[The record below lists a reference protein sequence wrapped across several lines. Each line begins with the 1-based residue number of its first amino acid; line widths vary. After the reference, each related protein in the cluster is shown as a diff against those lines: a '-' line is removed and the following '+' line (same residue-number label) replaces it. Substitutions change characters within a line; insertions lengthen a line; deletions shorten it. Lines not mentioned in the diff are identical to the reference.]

1 MITAL
6 FIAFLASFATALL
19 LVLTTRWHAR
29 FSADAPGS
37 GPQKLH
43 ERPTPRVGGIAIM
56 VGFAL
61 AVAVARVQLPSDRIA
76 DAPPWLTG
84 WLILALFVPFAA
96 GLLED
101 LTKKIGAKLRL
112 LATFIGAAIAYAFC
126 GAALTRFDVAP
137 LDTLIATVPLAPFV
151 LTLFCVGAIANA
163 CNLADG
169 LNGLLAGLALCACAA
184 MGWVAWQHH
193 DVFLA
198 LSLAS
203 LAAATAGFA
212 IFNYPRARLFSGDGG
227 AYLLGAAISIFAILL
242 VRRHADVS
250 PWFVFA
256 LVLYPFTDTTAAIV
270 RRLVRRRPIMEPDAE
285 HLHTLLARRLGA
297 ALGAHGPNLASAF
310 IVLTAAGVAAIAFT
324 LQRNTPALIAL
335 CSVVALLYALAYRLL
350 RPAVASATGDAALAD
365 AGNAA
370 NAANAK

>member
-6 FIAFLASFATALL
+6 LIAFLASFATALL

-126 GAALTRFDVAP
+126 DAALTRFDVAP
-137 LDTLIATVPLAPFV
+137 LDALIASVPLAPFV

-193 DVFLA
+193 DIFLA

-203 LAAATAGFA
+203 LAAATSGFA

-227 AYLLGAAISIFAILL
+227 AYLLGAAIS
-242 VRRHADVS
+242 RHADVS

-297 ALGAHGPNLASAF
+297 ALGAHGANLASAL

-324 LQRNTPALIAL
+324 LQRDTPALIAL

-350 RPAVASATGDAALAD
+350 RPAVAAATGDAALAE